1 MTVWD
6 SAVVGKW
13 RNTGITDN
21 TVYRSKPT
29 AYLNKTIPKFIL
41 SPIWHQTAIGPWW
54 LHNRWMCS
62 GIWGP
67 LYLTSDAFFAAKLWM
82 LWKDTI

>member
-13 RNTGITDN
+13 RNTGITNN

-29 AYLNKTIPKFIL
+29 AYLNKTVPKFIW
-41 SPIWHQTAIGPWW
+41 SPIWHLEIAQEHEFPI
-54 LHNRWMCS
+54 S
-62 GIWGP
+62 
-67 LYLTSDAFFAAKLWM
+67 Y
-82 LWKDTI
+82 